1 MSAIIVFKSTHDAI
15 KAKRTLDKAR
25 IDYEILP
32 TPKEISADCG
42 ISLRVAAPLLDRAL
56 VLLRAA
62 EVRYRDD
69 LL

>member
-15 KAKRTLDKAR
+15 KAKRTLDKALL
-25 IDYEILP
+25 DYEVLP

-42 ISLRVAAPLLDRAL
+42 ISLRVAASVIEQALILLQ
-56 VLLRAA
+56 AA